1 MSMIDF
7 LIVIVALLVLS
18 IVAGREYGARFICG
32 LAFASV
38 FMFCSIFLMSYIVAK
53 VFL

>member
-1 MSMIDF
+1 MSMTDF
-7 LIVIVALLVLS
+7 LLVIVALLVLS
-18 IVAGREYGARFICG
+18 IVAGREYGTRFVCG

-38 FMFCSIFLMSYIVAK
+38 FMFCAIFLMSYIVAK